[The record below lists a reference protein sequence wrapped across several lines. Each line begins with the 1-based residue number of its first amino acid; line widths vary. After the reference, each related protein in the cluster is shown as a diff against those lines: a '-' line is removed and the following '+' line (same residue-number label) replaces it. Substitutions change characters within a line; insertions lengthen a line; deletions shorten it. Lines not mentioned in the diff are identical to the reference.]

1 VNYGGWALA
10 LENKSIN
17 PNQFKYRIKNKK
29 NREQKKNCNVMNKSY
44 RTALFILVGIVL
56 VLASG
61 VFFPSDDNEAEA
73 LIAGAN
79 HQQPLMSVSVIH
91 ATSEPYVKDIVLR
104 GYTASKRT
112 VSLKSQVQGRISEL
126 PVEKGTRVFAG
137 DVICRIDVEDRQAN
151 YTESIALET
160 QRALEYEASKKLFAQ
175 GHRSETNHSA
185 AKAALDAAV
194 ARSIRM
200 KIDLDNTEIKA
211 PFDGVVN
218 DRLVEVGDYMKVAEV
233 CAVIMEEDPF
243 LIVADISENL
253 ISQAKIGT
261 KAHAVLQGGRR
272 VEGTIS
278 YISSIADTNT
288 RTFRIELELPNPNHD
303 IRDGITA
310 ELFLKGDETQAQ
322 KISAATLV
330 LNDDGLVGVR
340 VVDAD
345 DQVKF
350 IETEILGNHENGI
363 WITGIPASYRII
375 TKGHEFVASGEI
387 VQPVLE
393 LN

>member
-1 VNYGGWALA
+1 
-10 LENKSIN
+10 
-17 PNQFKYRIKNKK
+17 
-29 NREQKKNCNVMNKSY
+29 MNKSY
-44 RTALFILVGIVL
+44 KTALFIVVGIVL
-56 VLASG
+56 VLLSG
-61 VFFPSDDNEAEA
+61 VFFPSDDDEAEA
-73 LIAGAN
+73 LIARAN
-79 HQQPLMSVSVIH
+79 QAQPLMAVSVIN
-91 ATSEPYVKDIVLR
+91 ATAEPYVKDIILR

-112 VSLKSQVQGRISEL
+112 VSLKSQVKGRISEL
-126 PVEKGTRVFAG
+126 PIEKGTRVFAG

-151 YTESIALET
+151 YAESVALVT
-160 QRALEYEASKKLFAQ
+160 QRDLEHEASKKLFAQ

-194 ARSIRM
+194 ARSTRM

-211 PFDGVVN
+211 PFDGIVN
-218 DRLVEVGDYMKVAEV
+218 DRLIEVGDYMKIGEV

-253 ISQAKIGT
+253 IAQAKIGT
-261 KAHAVLQGGRR
+261 RAYAVLQGGRR

-278 YISSIADTNT
+278 YISSIADVST
-288 RTFRIELELPNPNHD
+288 RTFRIELELPNPDHD

-310 ELFLKGDETQAQ
+310 ELFLKGDETLAQ

-340 VVDAD
+340 VVDGNN
-345 DQVKF
+345 QVQF
-350 IETEILGNHENGI
+350 REAEILGNHENGI
-363 WITGIPASYRII
+363 WITGIPTDYKII
-375 TKGHEFVASGEI
+375 TKGHEFVAAGEI
-387 VQPVLE
+387 VQPILE